1 MTSIASSFLTAAA
14 VSAILTPLL
23 IRWARRRGFYDAP
36 GTRKIHAR
44 PVPRLGGIAIAI
56 AFFVPV
62 SVLLMLDAGAST
74 VLRRAG
80 DHVMGMYIGGAL
92 ILALGL
98 YDDLKG
104 TGAPQ
109 KLAVQLLIALLMYAM
124 GYQIEAISNP
134 FGGGSI
140 SLGILA
146 CPITVLWFIGVINAV
161 NLIDGLDG
169 LAAGL
174 AFIAVT
180 TLFAIAIMDG
190 KDLAAIFCAS
200 LGGALLGFLFF
211 NFNPARIFMGDTG
224 SLFLGFILA
233 CFSITTSSKG
243 PTTVALVVP
252 ALALGLPIM
261 DTMLAMGRRIQAGRS
276 PFSSDREHIHHK
288 LLHAGLSHRQ
298 AVLILYGVAGVLGAS
313 ALMVRASNNLMSA
326 LVMLSLAIC
335 LFVFMRL
342 LTAQQMGKVQEVVRQ
357 IEPPIPRPRLRA
369 LLGALRRAED
379 TEAMSQGL
387 TALAEATGA
396 MTVAV
401 EDVSNE
407 RTTWYFHWSD
417 PQAER
422 LSDKDVKGCRITLD
436 REDATLAC
444 LFISY
449 MVGDGDSDLR
459 IVLPWEMAGH
469 ILTERWDDMS
479 WSARATAKIRGEDTS
494 L

>member
-1 MTSIASSFLTAAA
+1 
-14 VSAILTPLL
+14 
-23 IRWARRRGFYDAP
+23 
-36 GTRKIHAR
+36 
-44 PVPRLGGIAIAI
+44 
-56 AFFVPV
+56 VPV
-62 SVLLMLDAGAST
+62 TALLMLDAGAST
-74 VLRRAG
+74 ILRRAS
-80 DHVMGMYIGGAL
+80 DHIMGMYIGAAMV
-92 ILALGL
+92 LALGL

-109 KLAVQLLIALLMYAM
+109 KLTVQLIIAVLMYGM

-146 CPITVLWFIGVINAV
+146 GPITVLWFIGVMNAV

-180 TLFAIAIMDG
+180 TLFAIAVMDG

-252 ALALGLPIM
+252 ALALGLPLM
-261 DTMLAMGRRIQAGRS
+261 DTVIAMGRRIHAGRS

-288 LLHAGLSHRQ
+288 LLHAGLSQRQ
-298 AVLILYGVAGVLGAS
+298 AVVILYGIAGVLGAS

-342 LTAQQMGKVQEVVRQ
+342 LTAQQIGTVHEVVRK
-357 IEPPIPRPRLRA
+357 IEPPISRPHLRD
-369 LLGALRRAED
+369 LLAAMRNAKD
-379 TEAMSQGL
+379 TEAMSA
-387 TALAEATGA
+387 ALVTLAKATGA
-396 MTVAV
+396 MTVAI
-401 EDVSNE
+401 EDALNE

-417 PQAER
+417 PQASQ
-422 LSDKDVKGCRITLD
+422 LSDNDVRGCRIPLERKDT
-436 REDATLAC
+436 TLAC

-449 MVGDGDSDLR
+449 RADGDDSDLR
-459 IVLPWEMAGH
+459 IILPWEMAGH
-469 ILTERWDDMS
+469 TLTERWDDLS
-479 WSARATAKIRGEDTS
+479 WAAKAASDRPS
-494 L
+494 LEEPHG